1 MFFQIAM
8 GILFLFLALSF
19 LLDSAISKRIMAPF
33 NKIIQSKISRIN
45 EPQEFHDKSIQSTT
59 QEFKLLDVAI
69 SEMMKRI
76 QKSFN
81 QERVFISHASHEL
94 KTPIS
99 VLQSKLEAIFNDEQ
113 LTTYQSEKLMDMQD
127 TLQKMKKSV
136 NALLLLSKVNN
147 AQYLKTETVDLKNI
161 VDGLVEDWTEIAEE
175 KGIQIKKGI
184 IAPFVFED
192 TNSSLC
198 QMMVQNALSNAVKYV
213 ENGGEIS
220 LSGTINGD
228 RYEVVVENDGVGI
241 DEKLIEQ
248 VKNGLV
254 FLKDVSKEKSGFGLQ
269 IMYKVALFLG
279 VGLEIGSQKGK
290 TRVCFS
296 FPMKA

>member
-1 MFFQIAM
+1 M
-8 GILFLFLALSF
+8 
-19 LLDSAISKRIMAPF
+19 DSASDSQTVDHLLRHITGD
-33 NKIIQSKISRIN
+33 RIN

>member
-1 MFFQIAM
+1 
-8 GILFLFLALSF
+8 
-19 LLDSAISKRIMAPF
+19 MAPF